1 MTALKTIGQ
10 VILCIIFGLA
20 LTFFIGATHQA
31 IIAAL
36 S

>member
-1 MTALKTIGQ
+1 MTALKIVAQ
-10 VILCIIFGLA
+10 VILCIIFGLV

-31 IIAAL
+31 ILAAL